1 MGKKE
6 RANFRKELEKLS
18 KIYVK
23 DETPEYLEQN
33 RRTAEAE
40 KKCTLVERIIVRNQV
55 D

>member
-1 MGKKE
+1 MGAKE

-18 KIYVK
+18 KICG
-23 DETPEYLEQN
+23 DGDDYLEQN

-40 KKCTLVERIIVRNQV
+40 DKCTLVERIIVRNQV